1 MVSVNVYLFSL
12 KFEMYITAQNKSAF
26 VLLSGWP
33 QRQRKAT
40 QASGKTLYIF
50 LGADTVNSLA
60 SVRIWDLTEIHWLQ
74 NHHNSV
80 PWLFHNIPIST
91 PYFLSLCSRWCQR
104 QFARLLPSR
113 KIWFSLI
120 SFMNWLS
127 RDKMKTKRI
136 LWLDFPV
143 GEHTVIK
150 LFQPVI

>member
-1 MVSVNVYLFSL
+1 MILC
-12 KFEMYITAQNKSAF
+12 F
-26 VLLSGWP
+26 VLLSLTTKAEKGKSSF
-33 QRQRKAT
+33 RKEVL
-40 QASGKTLYIF
+40 SIF
-50 LGADTVNSLA
+50 LGPDTVHSLA
-60 SVRIWDLTEIHWLQ
+60 SVRIWHLTEIRWLQ

-150 LFQPVI
+150 LFQPVIQYFPTCTWNVPQ